1 MKFTKKFAAVAVAA
15 LALVGTTA
23 CSNSKSNDSSSS
35 KSADIPTKITKKTTV
50 VFWHGMTGTQQRLTQ
65 LCNHQITC
73 LRLLKLILAG
83 F

>member
-50 VFWHGMTGTQQRLTQ
+50 VSGMV
-65 LCNHQITC
+65 
-73 LRLLKLILAG
+73 
-83 F
+83 